1 MTTPALLTDRYQ
13 LSMLAGYAAAG
24 LAERRAVFE
33 LFVREL
39 PACRRF
45 LVAAGVGRM
54 VAALSALRFTEA
66 DLAWLDRDRVL
77 GPVLARPAVRAL
89 FEGLRFRGRV
99 LAVPEGRLCFPGE
112 PLVRVEGTLAE
123 AQLVETLLL
132 SIVNHDTRVAS
143 KAARIVIAAQGR
155 PCFEFGTRRTHER
168 AAVDAA
174 RAAYVAGFAG
184 TSNEEAARTWGV
196 PVTGTM
202 AHAFV
207 LAFAAD
213 DGEAG
218 EELAFRSFGET
229 FEAPS
234 IALVDTFDTLRG
246 VERAARAMGDKL
258 AGVRLDSGDL
268 AALAPLARARLDAA
282 GHPKARLVLSN
293 DLDEYAISALLHDK
307 VPADAFGV
315 GTMAVCTP
323 DAPALGAVYKVV
335 ALEDARGRLTAV
347 QKRAPGKG
355 GTAGVKQVLRVRDGD
370 GLHDVIGLDDEARG
384 SRDAEPLLVP
394 VFDGGSS
401 DVSRT
406 PCDLGLDAARARF
419 FVDLERAGDRLRSIA
434 PREKGEG
441 FPVTKSEALLALQ
454 QRCAEDGRAAG

>member
-1 MTTPALLTDRYQ
+1 MNGPTLLTDRYQ
-13 LSMLAGYAAAG
+13 LSMLAGYAATG

-33 LFVREL
+33 LFVRDL

-45 LVAAGVGRM
+45 MVAAGVARM
-54 VAALSALRFTEA
+54 VAALGELRFTDA

-77 GPVLARPAVRAL
+77 GPVLARREVRAL

-99 LAVPEGRLCFPGE
+99 LAVPEGRICFPGE

-143 KAARIVIAAQGR
+143 KAARIVVAAQGR

-174 RAAYVAGFAG
+174 RATYVAGFAG
-184 TSNEEAARTWGV
+184 TSNEEAGRTWGV

-213 DGEAG
+213 EGEEG
-218 EELAFRSFGET
+218 EELAFRSFA
-229 FEAPS
+229 EAFGVPS
-234 IALVDTFDTLRG
+234 VALVDTFDTLRG
-246 VERAARAMGDKL
+246 VDRAARAMGDKL

-268 AALAPLARARLDAA
+268 ATLAPLVRARLDEA
-282 GHPKARLVLSN
+282 GHPKARIVLSN
-293 DLDEYAISALLHDK
+293 DLDEYSISTLLHGKAPVDS
-307 VPADAFGV
+307 FGV

-335 ALEDARGRLTAV
+335 ALEDAHGRMTAV

-355 GTAGVKQVLRVRDGD
+355 GTAGTKQVFRARDPEAI
-370 GLHDVIGLDDEARG
+370 HDVVGLEGETDHG
-384 SRDAEPLLVP
+384 EPLLVP
-394 VFDGGSS
+394 VFDGGASGAS
-401 DVSRT
+401 GVSGVSGE
-406 PCDLGLDAARARF
+406 LGLEAARVRF
-419 FVDLERAGDRLRSIA
+419 FADLERAGDRLRSITA
-434 PREKGEG
+434 REKGEG
-441 FPVTKSEALLALQ
+441 FPVVKSEALAALQ
-454 QRCAEDGRAAG
+454 QRCAEDGRVGL